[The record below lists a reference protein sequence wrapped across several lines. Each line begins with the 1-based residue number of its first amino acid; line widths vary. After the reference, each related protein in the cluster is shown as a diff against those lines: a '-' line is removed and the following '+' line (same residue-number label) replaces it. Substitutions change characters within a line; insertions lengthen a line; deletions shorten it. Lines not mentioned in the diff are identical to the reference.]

1 MDALS
6 RIRVIILGGGKGGRA
21 LLELFFH
28 LPHIHI
34 VGIADTNP
42 LAPGLEKAN
51 QLHIPVSS
59 NCELLLAQEE
69 VDLIVDVTG
78 DPEVSQLLH
87 QRQNAGTEILGGATA
102 KLLWDIIGHEKQMEA
117 NLIQSE
123 KLASIGT
130 FVSSITHDVSNPL
143 QAILGYAEHL
153 VEDSDDPMTKEMAQ
167 SIVQAT
173 TRVAKICRGLT
184 MYSRQSDLETREAV
198 NVNTQLD
205 EAWNI
210 ACFATVLST

>member
-1 MDALS
+1 MDTRS
-6 RIRVIILGGGKGGRA
+6 RIRVIILGGGKGGTA
-21 LLELFFH
+21 LLDLLFH

-42 LAPGLEKAN
+42 LAPGLQKAK
-51 QLHIPVSS
+51 QFSIPVSN
-59 NCELLLAQEE
+59 NCAQLISQKD
-69 VDLIVDVTG
+69 VDLIIDVTG
-78 DPEVSQLLH
+78 HPEVSQLLH
-87 QRQNAGTEILGGATA
+87 QRQNAGAEILDGATA

-143 QAILGYAEHL
+143 YAILGYAEHL
-153 VEDSDDPMTKEMAQ
+153 VEDSDDPLTQALAQ
-167 SIVQAT
+167 RIVEAAK
-173 TRVAKICRGLT
+173 RIAKICRGLT
-184 MYSRQSDLETREAV
+184 LYSRMPDLDTIEAV

-205 EAWNI
+205 EG
-210 ACFATVLST
+210 